1 MKIHIMGLDFDL
13 DSEVDLF
20 FLNERLV
27 YDKIKQ
33 LESLPTSDIYTKI
46 YKKDVV
52 DTYLRR
58 ANTGSWDAYK
68 DIVYTYD
75 EERFENVSKDFT
87 MCWKK
92 SDKEHDTLI
101 ILPTSYAGHEGRL
114 TSPLTNVS
122 DKIINLDTDLLIV
135 NEDPLRYPESLYP
148 GAMILGVS
156 KQNDTQEKTCNQ
168 IREYIKKDYKN
179 IIIYAD
185 SKHVAGALSFAY
197 HLEDIVTNVLL
208 TGGQATFSWEHSP
221 WVKHYMKW
229 HNRPKHLEDQNL
241 AMIYPAILH
250 IVRCWNFKRLNISSK
265 IIDPFR
271 FLSDYP
277 HIKVDYLYGK
287 YDTEYHG
294 FTQYL
299 KQFNNENL
307 NMKEIDYKISE
318 SQRHNIKP
326 YVDRK
331 LLKSY
336 IDNLPTS

>member
-1 MKIHIMGLDFDL
+1 MKIHIRGIDVDL

-20 FLNERLV
+20 FLNETLI

-33 LESLPTSDIYTKI
+33 LESLTSTDIYTKI
-46 YKKDVV
+46 YKKDVT

-68 DIVYTYD
+68 DIVHTYD

-92 SDKEHDTLI
+92 TNKEHDKLI
-101 ILPTSYAGHEGRL
+101 ILLTSYAGHEGRL

-135 NEDPLRYPESLYP
+135 NEDPFRYPESLYP
-148 GAMILGVS
+148 SVMMLGVS
-156 KQNDTQEKTCNQ
+156 EQNNTQEKTCNQ
-168 IREYIKKDYKN
+168 IREYIKKEYKN
-179 IIIYAD
+179 VVIYAD
-185 SKHVAGALSFAY
+185 SKHVACSLSLAY
-197 HLEDIVTNVLL
+197 HLKDIVTNVFL
-208 TGGQATFSWEHSP
+208 TGGQATFSWNHSP
-221 WVKHYMKW
+221 WVKQYMKW
-229 HNRPKHLEDQNL
+229 HNRPEHLKDQQL

-250 IVRCWNFKRLNISSK
+250 IVRCWKFKKLNLNNE

-277 HIKVDYLYGK
+277 NIKVDYLYGK
-287 YDTEYHG
+287 YDTDYVSFLH
-294 FTQYL
+294 YI
-299 KQFNNENL
+299 KQFECENL
-307 NMKEIDYKISE
+307 SIKEIDYKISE
-318 SQRHNIKP
+318 SQTHNIRP

-331 LLKSY
+331 ILKEFIES
-336 IDNLPTS
+336 L